1 MRAMENDLLI
11 LGGGAAGLSL
21 ARRLATQGEIAP
33 RSLVI
38 ESRGDYTD
46 DRTWCFWMHPS
57 AQLTHLVRRRWA
69 KVSLASPTDRVLV
82 DCAEFPYALLPSGGF
97 YQESRELLAQSE
109 RVRLAMGVSVLDGP
123 RKVDGGWEVETS
135 AGLQRARWIV
145 DTRPPAAPSAGAA
158 VLWQSFLGQEVEC
171 AGPVFDSTVA
181 EIMHFT
187 AGEAGQILFHYLLP
201 LSPTRALL
209 EVTAFAPAP
218 AGPDVFR
225 AELTRFIE
233 QRLEGRPYRIRRE
246 EHGILPMGL
255 PTPKPLVDTTYVRA
269 GLMAG
274 GARASSG
281 YAFQRIQRW
290 AETCALSLAE
300 GRGPQ
305 PHAEDGWIMRH
316 MDALFL
322 QVLRRQ
328 PELAPT
334 LFLAMFKHVAP
345 ARLARFLSD
354 QATLIDDVAIIA
366 ALPAGPFLRE
376 LFRSAPGLVRP

>member
-1 MRAMENDLLI
+1 MDNDLLI

-21 ARRLATQGEIAP
+21 ARRLAEQGATAP
-33 RSLVI
+33 RTLVL
-38 ESRGDYTD
+38 EGRSDYAD

-69 KVSLASPTDRVLV
+69 KVSLASSTERVLV

-97 YQESRELLAQSE
+97 YQESCELLAQSE
-109 RVRLAMGVSVLDGP
+109 RVRLALGVAVHGAP
-123 RKVDGGWEVETS
+123 RKVDGLWEVETT
-135 AGLQRARWIV
+135 AGVHRARWIV
-145 DTRPPAAPSAGAA
+145 DTRPPAPPAAGAA
-158 VLWQSFLGQEVEC
+158 VLWQSFLGAEVEC
-171 AGPVFDSTVA
+171 SGPVFDPTVA

-187 AGEAGQILFHYLLP
+187 TGEAGQILFHYLLP

-218 AGPDVFR
+218 SGPDAFR
-225 AELTRFIE
+225 AELNRFIE

-255 PTPKPLVDTTYVRA
+255 PTPTPSVDTTYVRA

-290 AETCALSLAE
+290 AEACARSLAE

-305 PHAEDGWIMRH
+305 AHAADGWVLRQ

-322 QVLRRQ
+322 QVLRRR

-334 LFLAMFKHVAP
+334 IFLAMFRQVAP
-345 ARLARFLSD
+345 ARLARFMSD
-354 QATLIDDVAIIA
+354 QGTLMDDRAIIA
-366 ALPAGPFLRE
+366 ALPPGPFLRE
-376 LFRSAPGLVRP
+376 LLRPAPSGVRP

>member
-1 MRAMENDLLI
+1 MENDLLI

-21 ARRLATQGEIAP
+21 ARRLAEQGASAP
-33 RSLVI
+33 RTLVL
-38 ESRGDYTD
+38 ESRVDYTD

-69 KVSLASPTDRVLV
+69 KVSLASPTERVLV

-97 YQESRELLAQSE
+97 YQESRECIARSE
-109 RVRLAMGVSVLDGP
+109 RVRLSMGVAVLGAP
-123 RKVDGGWEVETS
+123 RKVDGVWQIETS
-135 AGLQRARWIV
+135 AGVQRARWIV
-145 DTRPPAAPSAGAA
+145 DTRPPAAPAAGAA
-158 VLWQSFLGQEVEC
+158 VLWQSFLGQEIEC
-171 AGPVFDSTVA
+171 AGPVFDAAVA

-187 AGEAGQILFHYLLP
+187 EGEAGQILFHYLLP

-218 AGPDVFR
+218 AGPDAFR
-225 AELTRFIE
+225 AELTRFIDRRLAG
-233 QRLEGRPYRIRRE
+233 QRYRIRRE

-255 PTPKPLVDTTYVRA
+255 PAPTPSADETFVRA
-269 GLMAG
+269 GLLAG

-290 AETCALSLAE
+290 AEVCARSLAE
-300 GRGPQ
+300 GHGPR
-305 PHAEDGWIMRH
+305 PHAADGWILSR
-316 MDALFL
+316 MDSLFL
-322 QVLRRQ
+322 QVLRHR

-334 LFLAMFKHVAP
+334 LFLAMFRQVAP

-354 QATLIDDVAIIA
+354 QATLLDNLAIIA

-376 LFRSAPGLVRP
+376 LCRPAPVVARP

>member
-1 MRAMENDLLI
+1 MENDLLI

-21 ARRLATQGEIAP
+21 ARRLAEQGATAP
-33 RSLVI
+33 RTLVL
-38 ESRGDYTD
+38 EGRSDYAD
-46 DRTWCFWMHPS
+46 DRTWCFWMDPS

-69 KVSLASPTDRVLV
+69 KVSLASSTERVLV

-97 YQESRELLAQSE
+97 YQESRELLSQSE
-109 RVRLAMGVSVLDGP
+109 RVRLALGVAVQGAP
-123 RKVDGGWEVETS
+123 RKVNGLWEVETS
-135 AGLQRARWIV
+135 AGVHRAHWIV
-145 DTRPPAAPSAGAA
+145 DTRPPAPPAAGAA
-158 VLWQSFLGQEVEC
+158 VLWQSFLGAEVEC
-171 AGPVFDSTVA
+171 TGPVFDSTVA

-187 AGEAGQILFHYLLP
+187 TGEAGQILFHYLLP

-218 AGPDVFR
+218 AGPDTFR

-255 PTPKPLVDTTYVRA
+255 PTPPPSADTTYVRA

-290 AETCALSLAE
+290 AEMCARSLAE

-305 PHAEDGWIMRH
+305 AHAADGWVLRQ

-322 QVLRRQ
+322 QVLRHR

-334 LFLAMFKHVAP
+334 IFLAMFRQVAP
-345 ARLARFLSD
+345 ARLARFMSD
-354 QATLIDDVAIIA
+354 QGTLLDDLAIIA
-366 ALPAGPFLRE
+366 ALPPGPFLRE
-376 LFRSAPGLVRP
+376 LFRPAPSVVRS